1 MSLRSERK
9 LTEINRYFFF
19 SQNGQFPHFRLQS
32 VPGDEHDVKF
42 PDFLFQNSAAAR
54 AADDGLLAGATGI
67 GLVFRQ
73 LGFPETNVVLLYLLA
88 VLLTAWMTRGY
99 ACGVLASLA
108 ATLVFNH
115 FLPRPTGRCPSMI
128 RVTGSHS

>member
-54 AADDGLLAGATGI
+54 AADDGIVGGSD
-67 GLVFRQ
+67 RDRP
-73 LGFPETNVVLLYLLA
+73 GFPPAGLPGNQRRSVIFTGSAADSLDD
-88 VLLTAWMTRGY
+88 RGY

-108 ATLVFNH
+108 ATLVFNY
-115 FLPRPTGRCPSMI
+115 FFDRALLVVVRR
-128 RVTGSHS
+128 

>member
-54 AADDGLLAGATGI
+54 AADDGIVGGSDRDRPGFPPAGLPGNQRRSVIFTGSAADSLDDPRLCLRRTGLAGGDA
-67 GLVFRQ
+67 GLQ
-73 LGFPETNVVLLYLLA
+73 LLFYRALLVV
-88 VLLTAWMTRGY
+88 VR
-99 ACGVLASLA
+99 
-108 ATLVFNH
+108 
-115 FLPRPTGRCPSMI
+115 R
-128 RVTGSHS
+128 